1 MKTLRI
7 LILGKWI
14 LEDNTAMNNAPE
26 RTTFSPHKRYRVC
39 ERQV

>member
-26 RTTFSPHKRYRVC
+26 RTTFSPCKRYRIY
-39 ERQV
+39 EKQI